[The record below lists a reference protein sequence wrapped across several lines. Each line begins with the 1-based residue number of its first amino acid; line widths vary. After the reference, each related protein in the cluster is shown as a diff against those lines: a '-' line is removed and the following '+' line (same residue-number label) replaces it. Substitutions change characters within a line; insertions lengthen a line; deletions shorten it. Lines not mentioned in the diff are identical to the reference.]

1 MPISI
6 TSTAG
11 GLGYVDIRVGG
22 GVHGIHQGFL
32 DVSTLTSADDAEG
45 YLPPGLPIAVD
56 GTPIG
61 SSEAV
66 YGIIGPEP
74 VKMGSADHF
83 GNMIFSGTLN
93 RNAIEDNLGRVLS
106 ADELAG
112 MPSAITLIY
121 QT

>member
-6 TSTAG
+6 TSTSG
-11 GLGYVDIRVGG
+11 GTGYVDIRVGAG
-22 GVHGIHQGFL
+22 HGIHQGL
-32 DVSTLTSADDAEG
+32 LYVSTLTSSEDAEG

-74 VKMGSADHF
+74 VKLGSADHF
-83 GNMIFSGTLN
+83 GNMIFSGERN
-93 RNAIEDNLGRVLS
+93 RNAIEDNR
-106 ADELAG
+106 
-112 MPSAITLIY
+112 
-121 QT
+121 